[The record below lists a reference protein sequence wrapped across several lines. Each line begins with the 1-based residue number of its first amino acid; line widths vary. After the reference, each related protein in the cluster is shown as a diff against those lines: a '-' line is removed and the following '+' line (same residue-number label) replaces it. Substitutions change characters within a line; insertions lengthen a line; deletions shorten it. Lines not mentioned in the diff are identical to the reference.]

1 MCAQDPSAFQM
12 AFNEKA
18 CRKSMSSRAIPFQ
31 GGRARKKAGDFA
43 VMQTL
48 RPFRSGRN
56 RTSLRKAV

>member
-31 GGRARKKAGDFA
+31 GGRARKK
-43 VMQTL
+43 
-48 RPFRSGRN
+48 GRRLCCHAN
-56 RTSLRKAV
+56 SPAISLRQKQDVSA